1 MERSLV
7 LIKPDGMQRGLA
19 GTIISR
25 LEKQGLKLVAIKML
39 KLDKALAQ
47 RHYAPHKDKPFFSS
61 LVTYITS
68 APIVA
73 ATFEGEGAIALIRKA
88 MGETD
93 PAKAEGGTIRG
104 DFGLDIERNTIHGS
118 DSAETARRE
127 IELFFSDDEIFDYH
141 RGTTSS
147 SY

>member
-7 LIKPDGMQRGLA
+7 LIKPDGVQRGLA

-25 LEKQGLKLVAIKML
+25 LEQQGLKLVAIKLL
-39 KLDKALAQ
+39 KLDKTLAQ

-61 LVTYITS
+61 LITSITS

-73 ATFEGEGAIALIRKA
+73 ATFEGEGAIELIRKA
-88 MGETD
+88 AGITD
-93 PAKAEGGTIRG
+93 PAKAAARTIRG

-118 DSAETARRE
+118 DSAETAERE
-127 IELFFSDDEIFDYH
+127 IGLFFSDDEIFDYH
-141 RGTTSS
+141 RETTS
-147 SY
+147 